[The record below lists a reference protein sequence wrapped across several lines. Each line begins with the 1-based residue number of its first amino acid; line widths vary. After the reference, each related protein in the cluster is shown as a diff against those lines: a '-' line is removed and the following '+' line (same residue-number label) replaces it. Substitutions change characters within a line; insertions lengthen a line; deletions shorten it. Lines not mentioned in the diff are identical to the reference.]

1 MLIPFELELTSR
13 ISRFAGEWKLCAKP
27 ESGNNILDS
36 KILEPSSG
44 KHVVAGFSPRYG
56 AEVVATKTRAK
67 ARDYTFINALRK
79 EGSLGA
85 LLSRMFMPFEKERG
99 VSERDSRFA
108 NRCRSTPKR
117 KIRDVSSNSRE
128 LSISKMSKL
137 QRAVIDRPYSV
148 QSLCKV

>member
-56 AEVVATKTRAK
+56 AEVVAAKTRAK
-67 ARDYTFINALRK
+67 ARDYTFINALRVVTHVHALRK
-79 EGSLGA
+79 IEGS
-85 LLSRMFMPFEKERG
+85 F
-99 VSERDSRFA
+99 
-108 NRCRSTPKR
+108 
-117 KIRDVSSNSRE
+117 
-128 LSISKMSKL
+128 
-137 QRAVIDRPYSV
+137 RA
-148 QSLCKV
+148 